1 MPVIKINNLN
11 KVFGDNEVLKDINL
25 EINQGEVV
33 AIIGPSGSGKSTLL
47 KIIASM
53 LSPTEG
59 KLCYQNKPVEEYEP
73 TDYRKEVSYC
83 FQTATLFGETVK
95 DNLTFPYD
103 IRNQP
108 FNEKKA
114 LSALK
119 SVGLGKEYLTKSV
132 HALSG
137 GEKQRVALIR
147 NILFMPKVLL
157 LDEVTSALDEEN
169 QTIIRSLIRN
179 LNQEQGITI
188 VWVTHNT
195 VEIQSSNRIV
205 HLVNGE
211 MEEPK

>member
-1 MPVIKINNLN
+1 MTI
-11 KVFGDNEVLKDINL
+11 ENL
-25 EINQGEVV
+25 EKELKNGVLQSIYLFYGEELY
-33 AIIGPSGSGKSTLL
+33 LL
-47 KIIASM
+47 ESCVKKI
-53 LSPTEG
+53 
-59 KLCYQNKPVEEYEP
+59 K
-73 TDYRKEVSYC
+73 
-83 FQTATLFGETVK
+83 TLFGETVK